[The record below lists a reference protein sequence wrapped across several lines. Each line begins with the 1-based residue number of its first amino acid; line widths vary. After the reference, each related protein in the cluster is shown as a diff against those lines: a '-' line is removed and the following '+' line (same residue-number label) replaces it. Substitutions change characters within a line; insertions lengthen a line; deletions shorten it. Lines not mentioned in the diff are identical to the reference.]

1 MTLPTHARAVII
13 GGGVVGCS
21 VAYHLTKLGWTDV
34 VLLER
39 KQLTSGTT
47 WHAAGLIGQLR
58 ASSNMTKLAKYTA
71 DLYSTIEAETGVATG
86 FRQVGS
92 ISVALTGER
101 HEELRRS
108 AAMARAFGV
117 PAEEIDTAEI
127 KTKYPHLNT
136 SDVVGGVYLPSDG
149 QGDPANIALAMA
161 KGARQRGAQIVER
174 VKATGISRDGRR
186 ITTVDWASEDG
197 STGTITCDHV
207 VNCAGM
213 WGREVG
219 RMLGVNVP
227 LQACEHFYIVSEP
240 IPGLEALPV
249 LRVPDECAY
258 YKEDAGKMM
267 LGAFEPV
274 SKPWALGGIPESFEF
289 DQLPEDF
296 DHFEPILEAAVNRM
310 PMLAEAGIH
319 TFFNGPESFTPDN
332 AYHLGQAREMDNVW
346 VAAGFNS
353 IGIQSAGGAG
363 MALAQWMEDGAKP
376 FDLGDVDIARAQ
388 PFQRNRRYLKE
399 RVTETLGLLYAD
411 HYPYRQKAT
420 ARGVQRTPF
429 HQQLLDRG
437 AVMGRSLVGR
447 RANWYATDGQPPEYA
462 YSWKRRNFFGNV
474 AREHKAIRENVGL
487 YDMSS
492 FGKLRVEGPGA
503 EAFLNHVCGNEMS
516 VPVGKIVYTQFLNT
530 RGGIEADVT
539 VTRLS
544 RPVIS
549 WSPPPRRGRQIRRGC
564 GVMWATCMW

>member
-21 VAYHLTKLGWTDV
+21 VADHLTKLGWTDV

-92 ISVALTGER
+92 ISVALTQER

-117 PAEEIDTAEI
+117 PVEEVDTAEI
-127 KTKYPHLNT
+127 KAKYPHLNT

-186 ITTVDWASEDG
+186 ITSVDWASEDG
-197 STGTITCDHV
+197 SSGTITCDHV

-219 RMLGVNVP
+219 QMLGVNVP

-296 DHFEPILEAAVNRM
+296 DHF
-310 PMLAEAGIH
+310 
-319 TFFNGPESFTPDN
+319 
-332 AYHLGQAREMDNVW
+332 
-346 VAAGFNS
+346 
-353 IGIQSAGGAG
+353 
-363 MALAQWMEDGAKP
+363 
-376 FDLGDVDIARAQ
+376 
-388 PFQRNRRYLKE
+388 
-399 RVTETLGLLYAD
+399 
-411 HYPYRQKAT
+411 
-420 ARGVQRTPF
+420 
-429 HQQLLDRG
+429 
-437 AVMGRSLVGR
+437 
-447 RANWYATDGQPPEYA
+447 
-462 YSWKRRNFFGNV
+462 
-474 AREHKAIRENVGL
+474 
-487 YDMSS
+487 
-492 FGKLRVEGPGA
+492 
-503 EAFLNHVCGNEMS
+503 
-516 VPVGKIVYTQFLNT
+516 
-530 RGGIEADVT
+530 
-539 VTRLS
+539 
-544 RPVIS
+544 
-549 WSPPPRRGRQIRRGC
+549 
-564 GVMWATCMW
+564 